1 MQPRTYIAVIALTLG
16 LLVPGWLGLVV
27 ATANAPTISSTPLC
41 ALLAEK
47 RRISVALPS
56 DRPRLFLV
64 AGSSAH
70 FGLSA
75 AQIEADLG
83 LATVNYGTHGGLTM
97 RVMLEDVRRLVR
109 PGDTVL
115 LAPEYGHYSRGPL
128 NEVLVDYLYAC
139 AVEDLRALPLAHQI
153 ESAFALEPARVAA
166 GIAARLGF
174 PGLAERLAYLNLPLP
189 LGERYSAAIEIG
201 PRGDALINRRVAIT
215 PKLQGRVA
223 DFAALPLAFTP
234 DSDGVQ
240 ALAEFARWAAAQRV
254 RVLATW
260 PNTLDFPAYREPGPQ
275 AFFVRLAGFY
285 GELGVPILGAPEDA
299 LLPAEDFY
307 DTNYHLHDEAVAR
320 RTAALVPLLRA
331 ASVGAAK

>member
-27 ATANAPTISSTPLC
+27 ATAGAPTVSSAPLC
-41 ALLAEK
+41 ALLAGK
-47 RRISVALPS
+47 RRIAETLPA

-75 AQIEADLG
+75 AQIETALG

-109 PGDTVL
+109 PGDTVV

-153 ESAFALEPARVAA
+153 ESAFA
-166 GIAARLGF
+166 
-174 PGLAERLAYLNLPLP
+174 
-189 LGERYSAAIEIG
+189 IEIG
-201 PRGDALINRRVAIT
+201 PRGDALINRRAAIT

-240 ALAEFARWAAAQRV
+240 AVAEFASWAAAQRV

-260 PNTLDFPAYREPGPQ
+260 PNTLDFPAYREPGAQ
-275 AFFVRLAGFY
+275 VFFARLAGFY
-285 GELGVPILGAPEDA
+285 GELGVPVLGAPEDA
-299 LLPAEDFY
+299 LLPAGDFY

-320 RTAALVPLLRA
+320 RTAGLVPLLRA
-331 ASVGAAK
+331 VGVGAVE